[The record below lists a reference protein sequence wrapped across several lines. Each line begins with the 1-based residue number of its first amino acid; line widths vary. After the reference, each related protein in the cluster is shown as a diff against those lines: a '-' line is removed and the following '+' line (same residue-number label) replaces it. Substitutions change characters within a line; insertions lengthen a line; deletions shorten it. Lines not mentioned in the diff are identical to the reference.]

1 MPEEMRRGDLVF
13 ITKTDEKITHVG
25 LFIRWV
31 TIDNF
36 EFVNASSY
44 LGKVVVDTWPR
55 RGI

>member
-36 EFVNASSY
+36 EFVNESSY